1 MGVSDN
7 MLHSKYEKEEGPT
20 PQYEITNELSSLTLL
35 FIICSIIYF
44 LIAGSLA
51 IIMRIIQSKV
61 ILLASQQQT
70 FGLFYAALTVHGQVM
85 FFGFISMLTVGISY
99 YLVSKFAKK
108 PLFSMRLAIW
118 SFSLLNGGVILLIVS
133 GTMFFGAGWYNL
145 LPLAFHPG
153 NNGWS
158 TFAATIFLVAD
169 AIIGIGLTLFCV
181 NVIVTVL
188 KGKIAVGMEKTEQGD
203 DNKHKYHSDDENDS
217 GRVDLLPI
225 ENISSGAIRWISILG
240 ISSWFP
246 KKYRSAVPTVSI
258 VVVGVFINSVV
269 QLIGNIGL
277 FTQLSTGFM
286 FLLKPNFEP
295 NWLFTKDAWWFFG
308 HPIVYFTLFSF
319 LGAVYYYIPKYAK
332 KTVPYDK
339 WAYRS
344 WPFYF
349 IFTMMVFSHHVFM
362 DTPNPVWLQMLSQA
376 ATFGVVFPSGLTIM
390 TVMMYIFRSRIK
402 WNVTSLFMLA
412 GIAGW
417 AFGGF
422 AGAQTGWWGT
432 NVYLHNT
439 LNIVGHIHLVILTG
453 SVLFG
458 LGLIYSIVPSI
469 TKRNLNKT
477 LGVIH
482 LMLTVIGGFGISL
495 TFTYLGFAGFIR
507 READIPQQFA
517 WAMPWLLFFAIVVG
531 FGQIIFAYNLFHTLK
546 RKKQTDKDKVKLV
559 EKLGTKQQEINQETL
574 SNHGISSP
582 RRSRMQHGDSKILH
596 YAGAA
601 ATVLVG
607 ILHLT
612 LVPFFIGYGSNTSL
626 FFVATGIAQ
635 LFWAVPVVK
644 QWGRLWYFIGIGGT
658 VVLISLYLKVSF
670 DWKFVIFYAITGIAQ
685 LFWAVPVV
693 KQWGR
698 LWYFIGIDGTVVL
711 ILFWNILNAP
721 LSIRGLAAPYDII
734 SIAVE
739 VLQVVFI
746 AIAAVILTIERLYR
760 RTSRPDL

>member
-1 MGVSDN
+1 
-7 MLHSKYEKEEGPT
+7 MLHTKYEKEQGPV
-20 PQYEITNELSSLTLL
+20 PEFEITKELSSLTLM
-35 FIICSIIYF
+35 FITSSIIYF
-44 LIAGSLA
+44 LVGGSLA
-51 IIMRIIQSKV
+51 IVMRIIQSKV
-61 ILLASQQQT
+61 MLLSSQQHT

-99 YLVSKFAKK
+99 YLISKFAKK
-108 PLFSMRLAIW
+108 PLFSMKMAIW
-118 SFSLLNGGVILLIVS
+118 SFSLLNAGVLLLIVS

-158 TFAATIFLVAD
+158 TLAATLFLVAD
-169 AIIGIGLTLFCV
+169 AVIGVGLTFFCI

-188 KGKIAVGMEKTEQGD
+188 KGKIAMGMEKTEQAD
-203 DNKHKYHSDDENDS
+203 DDKHKYHSDDENDS
-217 GRVDLLPI
+217 GRVDLLPT
-225 ENISSGAIRWISILG
+225 ENISSGATRWISILG

-258 VVVGVFINSVV
+258 VVVGVFINSLV

-277 FTQLSTGFM
+277 FTQLSTGFL
-286 FLLKPNFEP
+286 FLLNPNFEP
-295 NWLFTKDAWWFFG
+295 NWLLTKDAWWFFG

-349 IFTMMVFSHHVFM
+349 IFTMMVFSHHVFL
-362 DTPNPVWLQMLSQA
+362 DTPNPSWLQMLSQA
-376 ATFGVVFPSGLTIM
+376 ATFGVIFPSGLTIM
-390 TVMMYIFRSRIK
+390 TVMMYLFRSRIK
-402 WNVTSLFMLA
+402 WNVTSMFMLA

-439 LNIVGHIHLVILTG
+439 LNVVGHIHLVILTG

-469 TKRNLNKT
+469 TKKNLNKT
-477 LGVIH
+477 LGMMH
-482 LMLTVIGGFGISL
+482 LMLTVVGGFGISL
-495 TFTYLGFAGFIR
+495 TFTYLGFGGFIR

-517 WAMPWLLFFAIVVG
+517 WAMPWLLFFAVVVG

-546 RKKQTDKDKVKLV
+546 RKKEMDQADFELEQRTAITQKEQQQQDKYNQTNV
-559 EKLGTKQQEINQETL
+559 E
-574 SNHGISSP
+574 
-582 RRSRMQHGDSKILH
+582 RDRILH

-601 ATVLVG
+601 ATALVG
-607 ILHLT
+607 ILHLI
-612 LVPFFIGYGSNTSL
+612 LVPFFVGFGSNTSV

-635 LFWAVPVVK
+635 LFWAVPLIK
-644 QWGRLWYFIGIGGT
+644 HWGKLWYFIGI
-658 VVLISLYLKVSF
+658 
-670 DWKFVIFYAITGIAQ
+670 A
-685 LFWAVPVV
+685 
-693 KQWGR
+693 
-698 LWYFIGIDGTVVL
+698 GTVVL
-711 ILFWNILNAP
+711 ILSWNIVNAP
-721 LSIRGLAAPYDII
+721 LSIRGLAAPYDLI
-734 SIAVE
+734 SIGVE

-746 AIAAVILTIERLYR
+746 AIAAVILILRSVQKVESYH
-760 RTSRPDL
+760 

>member
-1 MGVSDN
+1 
-7 MLHSKYEKEEGPT
+7 MLHTKYEKEQGPV
-20 PQYEITNELSSLTLL
+20 PEFEITKELSSLTLM
-35 FIICSIIYF
+35 FITSSIIYF
-44 LIAGSLA
+44 LVGGSLA
-51 IIMRIIQSKV
+51 IVMRIIQSKV
-61 ILLASQQQT
+61 MILSSQQHT

-99 YLVSKFAKK
+99 YLISKFAKK
-108 PLFSMRLAIW
+108 PLFSMKMAIW
-118 SFSLLNGGVILLIVS
+118 SFSLLNAGVLLLIVS

-158 TFAATIFLVAD
+158 TLAATLFLVAD
-169 AIIGIGLTLFCV
+169 AVIGVGLTFFCI

-188 KGKIAVGMEKTEQGD
+188 KGKIAMGMEKTEQAD
-203 DNKHKYHSDDENDS
+203 DDKHKYHSDDENDS
-217 GRVDLLPI
+217 GRVDLLPT
-225 ENISSGAIRWISILG
+225 ENISSGATRWISILG

-258 VVVGVFINSVV
+258 VVVGVFINSLV

-277 FTQLSTGFM
+277 FTQLSTGFL
-286 FLLKPNFEP
+286 FLLNPNFEP
-295 NWLFTKDAWWFFG
+295 NWLLTKDAWWFFG

-349 IFTMMVFSHHVFM
+349 IFTMMVFSHHVFL
-362 DTPNPVWLQMLSQA
+362 DTPNPAWLQMLSQA
-376 ATFGVVFPSGLTIM
+376 ATFGVIFPSGLTIM
-390 TVMMYIFRSRIK
+390 TVMMYLFRSRIK
-402 WNVTSLFMLA
+402 WNVTSMFMLA

-439 LNIVGHIHLVILTG
+439 LNVVGHIHLVILTG

-469 TKRNLNKT
+469 TKKNLNKT
-477 LGVIH
+477 LGMMH
-482 LMLTVIGGFGISL
+482 LMLTVVGGFGISL
-495 TFTYLGFAGFIR
+495 TFTYLGFGGFIR

-517 WAMPWLLFFAIVVG
+517 WAMPWLLFFAVVVG

-546 RKKQTDKDKVKLV
+546 RKKEMDQADFELEQRTAITQKEQQQQDKYNQTNV
-559 EKLGTKQQEINQETL
+559 E
-574 SNHGISSP
+574 
-582 RRSRMQHGDSKILH
+582 RDRILH

-601 ATVLVG
+601 ATALVG
-607 ILHLT
+607 ILHLI
-612 LVPFFIGYGSNTSL
+612 LVPFFVGFGSNTSV

-635 LFWAVPVVK
+635 LFWAVPLIK
-644 QWGRLWYFIGIGGT
+644 HWGKLWYFIGIAGT
-658 VVLISLYLKVSF
+658 VVLISLYLNVSF
-670 DWKFVIFYAITGIAQ
+670 DWKFVIFYVATGIAQ
-685 LFWAVPVV
+685 LFWAVPLI
-693 KQWGR
+693 KHWGK
-698 LWYFIGIDGTVVL
+698 LWYFIGIAGTVVL
-711 ILFWNILNAP
+711 ILSWNIVNAP
-721 LSIRGLAAPYDII
+721 LSIRGLAAPYDLI
-734 SIAVE
+734 SIGVE

-746 AIAAVILTIERLYR
+746 AIAAVILILRSVQKVESYH
-760 RTSRPDL
+760 